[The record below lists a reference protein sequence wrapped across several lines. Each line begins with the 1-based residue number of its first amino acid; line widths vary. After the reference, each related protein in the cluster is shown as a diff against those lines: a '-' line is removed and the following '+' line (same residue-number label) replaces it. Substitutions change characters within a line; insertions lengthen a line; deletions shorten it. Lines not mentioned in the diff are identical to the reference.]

1 MECQF
6 EESSFNQLGPFHQRL
21 WSVISPGENAM
32 RSSISWVFFAN
43 DMSPFFRGNIFLNS
57 SNSVCFEG
65 LETLTSSIDPI
76 KNKGTVSEGIKIA
89 GWDSQDS
96 LEMFHEL

>member
-1 MECQF
+1 MIFFQPTGTIPPETVVSDFSWC
-6 EESSFNQLGPFHQRL
+6 
-21 WSVISPGENAM
+21 NAT
-32 RSSISWVFFAN
+32 RSSISWVFLAN
-43 DMSPFFRGNIFLNS
+43 DMSPFFRGNIFLNV

-76 KNKGTVSEGIKIA
+76 KNNGTVSEGIKIA